1 MITPRIV
8 DEKASWLSGSH
19 GQIDQTQAHLVGD
32 INVCMCIM
40 IDVM

>member
-1 MITPRIV
+1 MKRPPDCR
-8 DEKASWLSGSH
+8 GSH
-19 GQIDQTQAHLVGD
+19 GQIDQTQPHLVGD